1 MGMIDTLMVNCRKAS
16 VLIERRELR
25 SLSPAERM
33 GLWYHLRICGACKA
47 YEKQSALIDRWL
59 EERRDRSA
67 PTDAD
72 ALRESI
78 YRRIDLP
85 R

>member
-1 MGMIDTLMVNCRKAS
+1 MGVIDTLMVNCRKAS

-25 SLSPAERM
+25 PLSAAERL
-33 GLWYHLRICGACKA
+33 GLWYHLRICDACKA

-67 PTDAD
+67 PAD
-72 ALRESI
+72 AGAVRESI
-78 YRRIDLP
+78 YKRIDLP

>member
-1 MGMIDTLMVNCRKAS
+1 MGVIDTLKVSCSKAS

-25 SLSPAERM
+25 KLGLFERV
-33 GLWYHLRICGACKA
+33 GLGLHLRICGACKA
-47 YEKQSALIDRWL
+47 YEKQSAFIDRWL
-59 EERRDRSA
+59 EERRDSGT
-67 PTDAD
+67 PTDID
-72 ALRESI
+72 SVRESI

>member
-1 MGMIDTLMVNCRKAS
+1 MGLIDTLKVSCSKAS

-25 SLSPAERM
+25 KLGLFERV
-33 GLWYHLRICGACKA
+33 GLGFHLRICGACKA

-59 EERRDRSA
+59 EERRDNCTPA
-67 PTDAD
+67 DAE
-72 ALRESI
+72 ALRERI
-78 YRRIDLP
+78 YRSINPP

>member
-1 MGMIDTLMVNCRKAS
+1 MGMIDTLMVSCRKAS

-25 SLSPAERM
+25 SLGAAERL

-47 YEKQSALIDRWL
+47 YEKQSAFIDRWL

-67 PTDAD
+67 PADAD
-72 ALRESI
+72 AVRESI
-78 YRRIDLP
+78 YRRLDLE